1 VSFEEV
7 VDQASAMLQRRGR
20 LTYRM
25 LQRHFHLDAEE
36 LKDLTFEL
44 IKGQRMAIDEDG
56 EVLVWTGEPLAATPD
71 AQRGAEAERRFH
83 TLLPAVIGLL
93 QSHRRVTYRTL
104 TYVLSIDKTLLEE
117 IREELTFR
125 QLAIDEGGQGLV
137 WTGEVPSMPPLVRA
151 VPSPQV
157 TADTPSVTS
166 PAAPTLPPYITE
178 TQTPSPAPTISADA
192 ITTDV
197 PQDTSPPVS
206 APTRLSPE
214 AERRQV
220 TVLFCD
226 LVDSTKLSQ
235 HLDAEDYRAVVR
247 AYQAAAVTAMQ
258 PWDGY
263 VAQYLGDGLMV
274 YFGWPTAH
282 EDAAVRAV
290 HASLALLA
298 ALEPLNTTQLAPRYG
313 VRVQVRLGL
322 HTGMAVIGDM
332 GGGDRREQ
340 LAMGDTPNI
349 AARLQ
354 GLAAPDTVVLSAV
367 TARLVQRRF
376 ALETLGTPPLKGVT
390 EPMPVFRVLGLP
402 DTADE
407 EEADTPGSAVFLV
420 GRDEELGLLR
430 RRWEQS
436 KAGLGQVVLISGEA
450 GIGKSSL
457 VETLRA
463 QVRRE
468 GLTRVAVRCSPY
480 HTNSALYPVIEHVQR
495 VCQVQRDDTPAVKLD
510 KLERTLRTSRLPLE
524 EVVPLFAALLSVPL
538 PEERYAA
545 LRLTP
550 QQQKQQT
557 YDALV
562 AWMLEEDERQ
572 PVLVVWEDLHW
583 ADPSTLEYLSLLL
596 DQSPTAAIL
605 NLLTFRPAFVPPWPS
620 RSHMTPLTLTRLER
634 PQVEALITHL
644 AGDKTLPAEVVAYIV
659 ARTDGVPLF
668 VEELTKMLLESA
680 LLHQEAERY
689 TLTGPL
695 SAVAIP
701 TTLQDSLM
709 ARLDRLPMIR
719 EVAQLGA
726 VLGREFAYEMLRA
739 LAGVEESLLQDR
751 LAQLVDTELLYQ
763 RGRPPRARYIF
774 KHALVQDAAYA
785 SLLKSTR
792 QQYHQQVA
800 QMLEARFPAT
810 VETEPELVARHY
822 TEAGCSAQAVGYWQQ
837 AGQRAIQRSANVEAI
852 AHLRQGIELL
862 TTLPDTPE
870 RVQAELT
877 FQTTL
882 GPALMAT
889 RGYAAPEVAATY
901 NRARELCQQAEETPE
916 LFPVLWGLW
925 LLYMGRAEH
934 ETAREFGE
942 QCLSL
947 ARRLDDPALLLE
959 AHLALGAS
967 GLFLGQLS
975 QAHAHLDQGI
985 RLYDPQ
991 QHHALAFR
999 YGNRDPGVA
1008 GLAAG
1013 GWTLWLLGYPEQ
1025 ALERANA
1032 ALTLAQHLEHPYT
1045 LARGLYWTALLHQWR
1060 REWQV
1065 VSERAET
1072 MITVATEH
1080 QVALMLAQGPIMR
1093 GWALAMQ
1100 GQGAEGLTQLRQGLD
1115 AYRATGAEFYRPH
1128 FLSMLAEV
1136 HRSLGQPAAGLTA
1149 LREALALVETT
1160 GERYYEAEL
1169 HRLQGELQQ
1178 LAAPEVSHAE
1188 ACFQQAL
1195 AIARG
1200 QQAKS
1205 LELRAAMSLSRLWQQ
1220 QGKRDE
1226 ARALLAPIYGW
1237 FTEGFDTAD
1246 LQEARALLEEFSP

>member
-1 VSFEEV
+1 MRVYGILTLV
-7 VDQASAMLQRRGR
+7 MALLQREKRVSYWALKQEFG
-20 LTYRM
+20 
-25 LQRHFHLDAEE
+25 LDEAFIEG
-36 LKDLTFEL
+36 LKQEL
-44 IKGQRMAIDEDG
+44 IVAK
-56 EVLVWTGEPLAATPD
+56 
-71 AQRGAEAERRFH
+71 
-83 TLLPAVIGLL
+83 
-93 QSHRRVTYRTL
+93 RV
-104 TYVLSIDKTLLEE
+104 
-117 IREELTFR
+117 
-125 QLAIDEGGQGLV
+125 AIDEGGQVLV
-137 WTGEVPSMPPLVRA
+137 WTGGVLPAATQVVQATPLEAA
-151 VPSPQV
+151 VTLPLPDQ
-157 TADTPSVTS
+157 TLTLDTIPTATPADTSSSS
-166 PAAPTLPPYITE
+166 PE
-178 TQTPSPAPTISADA
+178 
-192 ITTDV
+192 
-197 PQDTSPPVS
+197 PVRY
-206 APTRLSPE
+206 APE

-226 LVDSTKLSQ
+226 LVDSTQLSQ
-235 HLDAEDYRAVVR
+235 QLDAEDYRAVVR
-247 AYQAAAVTAMQ
+247 AYQEAAVTAMQ

-274 YFGWPTAH
+274 YFGWPTAR

-290 HASLALLA
+290 HASLALLS
-298 ALEPLNTTQLAPRYG
+298 ALQPLNATHLEPRYG

-322 HTGMAVIGDM
+322 HTGMAVIGAM
-332 GGGDRREQ
+332 GGGDRHEQ

-354 GLAAPDTVVLSAV
+354 GLADPDTVALSAV

-376 ALETLGTPPLKGVT
+376 ALETLGTHQLKGVT
-390 EPMPVFRVLGLP
+390 EPMQVFQVLGLP
-402 DTADE
+402 DTADD
-407 EEADTPGSAVFLV
+407 EEAVTPGSAVFLV

-436 KAGLGQVVLISGEA
+436 KEGLGQVVLIRGEA

-457 VETLRA
+457 VETMRA

-468 GLTRVAVRCSPY
+468 GYTRVAVRCSPY

-495 VCQVQRDDTPAVKLD
+495 VFQLQRDDTPAAKLD
-510 KLERTLRTSRLPLE
+510 KLERTLRTYSPPLE

-545 LRLTP
+545 LRLSP

-557 YDALV
+557 HDALV
-562 AWMLEEDERQ
+562 VWTLEEAERQ
-572 PVLVVWEDLHW
+572 PLLVVWEDLHW
-583 ADPSTLEYLSLLL
+583 ADPSTLEYLGLLL
-596 DQSPTAAIL
+596 DQSRTSAML
-605 NLLTFRPAFVPPWPS
+605 NLLTFRPEFVPPWPS
-620 RSHMTPLTLTRLER
+620 RSHMTPLTLNRLER

-644 AGDKTLPAEVVAYIV
+644 AGGKALPAEVVAYIV

-668 VEELTKMLLESA
+668 VEELTKMLLESNF
-680 LLHQEAERY
+680 LHQEAERY

-726 VLGREFAYEMLRA
+726 VLGREFAYEMLRT
-739 LAGVEESLLQDR
+739 LAGVEESLLQER

-800 QMLEARFPAT
+800 QMLEARFPDT
-810 VETEPELVARHY
+810 VATEPELVAHHY
-822 TEAGCSAQAVGYWQQ
+822 TEAACYAQAVGYWQQ
-837 AGQRAIQRSANVEAI
+837 AGQRAMQRSANVEAI
-852 AHLRQGIELL
+852 AHLRQGIALL

-877 FQTTL
+877 LQTTL

-916 LFPVLWGLW
+916 LFPVLWGMW
-925 LLYMGRAEH
+925 LLYLGRAEH
-934 ETAREFGE
+934 ETAREFAE

-959 AHLALGAS
+959 AHLALGDS
-967 GLFLGQLS
+967 WFHLGQFS
-975 QAHAHLDQGI
+975 QAHSHFEQSMRI
-985 RLYDPQ
+985 YDPQ
-991 QHHALAFR
+991 QHHDLAFR
-999 YGNRDPGVA
+999 YGNVDPGAVCLAFA
-1008 GLAAG
+1008 GL
-1013 GWTLWLLGYPEQ
+1013 TLWMLGYPDQ
-1025 ALERANA
+1025 ALARVNE
-1032 ALTLAQHLEHPYT
+1032 ALTLAQHLEHPST
-1045 LARGLYWTALLHQWR
+1045 LARVGLYYPTFLHQLC

-1065 VSERAET
+1065 VSELAT
-1072 MITVATEH
+1072 TAITVATAH
-1080 QVALMLAQGPIMR
+1080 QIALVLAAGPIMR

-1100 GQGAEGLTQLRQGLD
+1100 GQGAEGLAQLRQGLD
-1115 AYRATGAEFYRPH
+1115 AYRATGAAFQRPH

-1136 HRSLGQPAAGLTA
+1136 HGVMGQPEAGLTA
-1149 LREALALVETT
+1149 LSEALTLVEKT

-1169 HRLQGELQQ
+1169 HRLKGELLLQH
-1178 LAAPEVSHAE
+1178 AVPEVSHAE

-1195 AIARG
+1195 DIARR

-1205 LELRAAMSLSRLWQQ
+1205 LELRAAVSLGRLWQQ
-1220 QGKRDE
+1220 QGKRQE
-1226 ARALLAPIYGW
+1226 ARDLLAPVYSW
-1237 FTEGFDTAD
+1237 FTEGLDTAD
-1246 LQEARALLEEFSP
+1246 LQEAKALLHAV